1 MIEHLVAHVVSFFV
15 ERRLE
20 GDAVAEAEAHLG
32 TWRLRHS
39 AFFRGFWTV
48 MAVFWSLSVV
58 LFVWLW
64 VSAAFAWQI
73 AGGIL
78 FFGAVLAASALLAWD
93 GWTQEVELSPVG
105 IRELRR
111 GMGTE
116 EIPWGSV
123 EAIRYASWIDS
134 FVVRGRQGRR
144 VRVSKHIHGLRQF
157 KRFARTYAPATAI
170 EGVRDRLKEPTR
182 G

>member
-1 MIEHLVAHVVSFFV
+1 MIEHLVAHVVTFFV
-15 ERRLE
+15 ERRLDN
-20 GDAVAEAEAHLG
+20 DAATAADAHLG
-32 TWRLRHS
+32 TWRLQHS

-48 MAVFWSLSVV
+48 MAVFWALPVG

-64 VSAAFAWQI
+64 VSAAFAWEL

-78 FFGAVLAASALLAWD
+78 LFGALLAASVLLAWD
-93 GWTQEVELSPVG
+93 GWAQEVELSPVG

-111 GMGTE
+111 GTGMA

-134 FVVRGRQGRR
+134 FVVRSRQGRR

-157 KRFARTYAPATAI
+157 RMFARTYAPATAI

-182 G
+182 V